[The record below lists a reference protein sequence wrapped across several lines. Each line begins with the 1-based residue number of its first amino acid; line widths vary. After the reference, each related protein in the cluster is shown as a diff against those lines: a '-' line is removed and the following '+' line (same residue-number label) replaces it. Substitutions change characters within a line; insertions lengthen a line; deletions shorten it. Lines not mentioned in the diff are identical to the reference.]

1 MTSIQ
6 GAGARKSRQKD
17 QEEDHESSEEVN
29 FENHNLLKLEET
41 CIPPPLFPDAYKTG
55 E

>member
-1 MTSIQ
+1 MMSTG
-6 GAGARKSRQKD
+6 GAGVRNSGEKD

-41 CIPPPLFPDAYKTG
+41 CFLFFF
-55 E
+55 